1 MTTGRWGS
9 AHTHSHFSSLDAMA
23 SVPEL
28 VAKAAEMN
36 YSFLTLTD
44 HGNMSGSVQLYEA
57 GKEHGLKVFP
67 GVEIYLLDPEYE
79 GDLEKSGTAKRYHSC
94 LAARNLDGYKALVK
108 YVSLTHTRPRFSRFP
123 RGLFSDLAELGQN
136 SGDGVIY
143 TTGCVFGLLQQTLLS
158 KGEREATKLVST
170 MAKWFPH
177 FFVELQN
184 HNNVQEDGT
193 TDDQIVEALAG
204 IAARLGLPVIATPDT
219 HYLNSMD
226 ADCHSLLKR
235 MVYGNAEDAF
245 PGGPYHLPSEEWVA
259 EHYSPAIWDRV
270 LEGADHY
277 ASLHDLVMPPLDKY
291 KAQVPMMKKD
301 PIKALRNRCLVV
313 IDEQL
318 ADKKLKGGT
327 RDDYVARLDH
337 ELSVIAKVGQ
347 GNYFLFMDRIIKQMR
362 REGVFMDAR
371 GSASG
376 SLVCYLLG
384 ITQVDPLFWG
394 TDWDRFMGADR
405 IQPPDIDMDIEDTS
419 RWRVLAYLA
428 ENFDTMQIGT
438 FSALGA
444 YIDAEGNERGSI
456 FQTYKTYIRSQVE
469 GFAWDEEQI
478 LAAKE
483 NRKPVKGRALDAAKK
498 KWFSIYE
505 PNLKSLA
512 DAKYLDKKDHKL
524 LQKMANMTLHKSYGV
539 HAAGVLVS
547 GAEMKIEDWVPSML
561 VPSSS
566 TSVSQYTMKDVE
578 KLGFMKGDWLG
589 QTSLTVMRHCQEL
602 IGRDDPTDFTWIP
615 FDDSATMKTCRE
627 FRQDTGIFHIEGYPL
642 PVDSPV
648 LTPTGWARMDSLKL
662 GDEVVDPATGGVAH
676 VTEIHRRGVEQ
687 VYRVQQ
693 RNGASVEASGEH
705 IWAYELNG
713 ERREGTTNDLREMLE
728 KTKYCPKLPRA
739 KVGDLQHDK
748 PRPVDPY
755 VLGVLLGD
763 GTLGKNRVVRLT
775 TTHRELVDGV
785 LAAYPELVAMQEKE
799 QPKQFWFRNAK
810 KKGENKL
817 QRGLVEL
824 DLFGKRAW
832 EKFVPEQYLWA
843 PVSDRLAL
851 LQGLI
856 DSDGIVKSDG
866 NTRYQTT
873 SDALKD
879 AVVFLVRSL
888 GGTCSVTT
896 REAQDVGSFG
906 TPTRKLWIVQG
917 IVVPDFEIARVSY
930 KKDNLRQR
938 TRLVGWGI
946 ESIEPTRKTEVMCIG
961 VSSKEATYITQD
973 FIVTH
978 NTKGRGANR
987 MGVRNVR
994 ELVQVQALFMPGA
1007 MDSGATELFLKR
1019 HKSLRERKA
1028 VRYSHRLLKDVLG
1041 PTHGCLIYQEQVL
1054 SLARGVGI
1062 TGNDLQDFFKVI
1074 KKSGA
1079 VTPENKA
1086 KMAHAKQ
1093 VFFGKAREFGLS
1105 KAATTE
1111 AWTQIESMGGYGF
1124 NYSHAVAYGI
1134 RTYRTAYLKTHY
1146 PLEYMTALLTAWQG
1160 RPKENAYV
1168 KEARRIGIKILPAV
1182 VNLSERGWTMDKR
1195 GKAIRKGLV
1204 SIPGV
1209 GLTAAEEIEA
1219 NAPYKDIQDFCQR
1232 VNPRKITGVKD
1243 WLSSKTFKGLLLKLH
1258 EAGALDELYTPS
1270 QPPF

>member
-1 MTTGRWGS
+1 
-9 AHTHSHFSSLDAMA
+9 MA

-158 KGEREATKLVST
+158 KGEREATKFVST

-204 IAARLGLPVIATPDT
+204 IASKLGLPVIATPDT

-627 FRQDTGIFHIEGYPL
+627 FRQDTGIFHLEGY
-642 PVDSPV
+642 
-648 LTPTGWARMDSLKL
+648 
-662 GDEVVDPATGGVAH
+662 
-676 VTEIHRRGVEQ
+676 
-687 VYRVQQ
+687 
-693 RNGASVEASGEH
+693 
-705 IWAYELNG
+705 
-713 ERREGTTNDLREMLE
+713 
-728 KTKYCPKLPRA
+728 
-739 KVGDLQHDK
+739 
-748 PRPVDPY
+748 
-755 VLGVLLGD
+755 
-763 GTLGKNRVVRLT
+763 
-775 TTHRELVDGV
+775 
-785 LAAYPELVAMQEKE
+785 
-799 QPKQFWFRNAK
+799 
-810 KKGENKL
+810 
-817 QRGLVEL
+817 
-824 DLFGKRAW
+824 
-832 EKFVPEQYLWA
+832 
-843 PVSDRLAL
+843 
-851 LQGLI
+851 
-856 DSDGIVKSDG
+856 
-866 NTRYQTT
+866 
-873 SDALKD
+873 
-879 AVVFLVRSL
+879 
-888 GGTCSVTT
+888 
-896 REAQDVGSFG
+896 
-906 TPTRKLWIVQG
+906 
-917 IVVPDFEIARVSY
+917 
-930 KKDNLRQR
+930 
-938 TRLVGWGI
+938 
-946 ESIEPTRKTEVMCIG
+946 
-961 VSSKEATYITQD
+961 
-973 FIVTH
+973 
-978 NTKGRGANR
+978 TKGRGANR